1 MTYSFTQISQYLQ
14 CPRKYR
20 YRYLD
25 GWREKED
32 RASMIFGRCFENA
45 LAAYFREEDST
56 AVFFKAWQEHRD
68 TVLQYAKNDSW
79 DRLYHQGVRL
89 LERFAQDDRVRIR
102 YPKRNLQ
109 VKCTRSLSCGSEF
122 LSYVDAIGELDGT
135 NCILDWKTTG
145 SRYPEQPEG
154 LLSLDPQLVCYS
166 WMTGIADVS
175 LVVFV
180 RKTTPEIQYLT
191 TSIDEE
197 QRREFGQLVETA
209 VEQIETGHF
218 LPHSGI
224 RFPQNG
230 CVGCSHLGLCL
241 GNRQLMDSKLIRRAG
256 ATDLD
261 WLDQFDD

>member
-1 MTYSFTQISQYLQ
+1 MTYSFTQISQYLR

-25 GWREKED
+25 GWREKAD

-56 AVFFKAWQEHRD
+56 AVFFKEWQEHRD
-68 TVLQYAKNDSW
+68 TALQYAKNDSW

-89 LERFAQDDRVRIR
+89 LERFTQDDRVRIR
-102 YPKRNLQ
+102 CPKKNLQ
-109 VKCTRSLSCGSEF
+109 VKWTHSLPCGSEF
-122 LSYVDAIGELDGT
+122 VSYIDAIGELDGT
-135 NCILDWKTTG
+135 KCILDWKTTG

-166 WMTGIADVS
+166 WMTGIADVA

-180 RKTTPEIQYLT
+180 RKSVPEIQFLK

-209 VEQIETGHF
+209 VEQIEAGHF

-241 GNRQLMDSKLIRRAG
+241 GNQQLMDSKLIRRPG

>member
-56 AVFFKAWQEHRD
+56 AVFFKAWQEHQD
-68 TVLQYAKNDSW
+68 AALQYAKNDSW

-102 YPKRNLQ
+102 QPKKNLQ
-109 VKCTRSLSCGSEF
+109 VKFTRRLPCGSEF
-122 LSYVDAIGELDGT
+122 VSYVDAIGELNGT
-135 NCILDWKTTG
+135 RCILDWKTTG

-154 LLSLDPQLVCYS
+154 LSGLLFLDDRYRRCRPS
-166 WMTGIADVS
+166 G
-175 LVVFV
+175 V
-180 RKTTPEIQYLT
+180 RSQEHARNSIPEDIH
-191 TSIDEE
+191 
-197 QRREFGQLVETA
+197 RRRTA
-209 VEQIETGHF
+209 PGVWPAG
-218 LPHSGI
+218 
-224 RFPQNG
+224 
-230 CVGCSHLGLCL
+230 
-241 GNRQLMDSKLIRRAG
+241 GNRRG
-256 ATDLD
+256 AD
-261 WLDQFDD
+261 

>member
-1 MTYSFTQISQYLQ
+1 MTYSFTQISQYLR

-56 AVFFKAWQEHRD
+56 AAFFKEWQEHQD
-68 TVLQYAKNDSW
+68 AALQYAKNDSW

-102 YPKRNLQ
+102 CPKKNLQ
-109 VKCTRSLSCGSEF
+109 VKCTRSLPCGSEF
-122 LSYVDAIGELDGT
+122 VSYVDAIGELDGT
-135 NCILDWKTTG
+135 KCILDWKTTG
-145 SRYPEQPEG
+145 SRYPEQPDG

-166 WMTGIADVS
+166 WMTGIADVA

-180 RKTTPEIQYLT
+180 RKSAPEIQYLK

-209 VEQIETGHF
+209 VEQIEAGHF

-241 GNRQLMDSKLIRRAG
+241 GNQQLMDSKLIRRPG
-256 ATDLD
+256 AMDLD